1 MKKIILIL
9 ILLIS
14 IPENIYSKKV
24 ALIVSISEFKD
35 NFSKISSNNDKF
47 LLLKSLK
54 EQGFNDIRTVS
65 EKSATKKGILK
76 SINSFI
82 TQLKNGDIVC
92 EPQCEEI
99 AGQPECDTVPLCP
112 SLCNGFAN
120 QALHRRESCKP
131 HHC

>member
-1 MKKIILIL
+1 MYNLTNMKKIILIL

-82 TQLKNGDIVC
+82 TQPKKWRHCFYSFFFTKWKETTILKR
-92 EPQCEEI
+92 
-99 AGQPECDTVPLCP
+99 L
-112 SLCNGFAN
+112 
-120 QALHRRESCKP
+120 
-131 HHC
+131 